1 MTDLD
6 RLVAVQTVKEG
17 SILGRLC
24 WYTVPEDIWVSRGE
38 LVKQFRE
45 TGLKEKWLPNPIR
58 PSDAFRRASARI
70 QAKNIEIEKDKLYAN
85 ILVREVTTNRKEIER
100 HVIWETVDADQKRLS
115 YRQVAKLR
123 LDKDTN
129 TVSAITELA
138 APEQVEFE
146 CSRFAEVYNY
156 CLSHYDGNGIRKCVS
171 QVISCLMATAVR
183 PSGAVYFVPEKYATD
198 LAALGKVIKSLE
210 AEYFEV
216 PLMDAVDARDMVIRK
231 FIHQT
236 TSMIESL
243 AEVLKDP
250 KVTKGK
256 CLTALEQSK
265 RLTEQVNEYKSFL
278 QVNLTELEERI
289 RLLSLQALSLVDKA
303 QELTTNEASEDPA
316 AS

>member
-1 MTDLD
+1 MPLS
-6 RLVAVQTVKEG
+6 L
-17 SILGRLC
+17 
-24 WYTVPEDIWVSRGE
+24 
-38 LVKQFRE
+38 
-45 TGLKEKWLPNPIR
+45 
-58 PSDAFRRASARI
+58 RRKRY
-70 QAKNIEIEKDKLYAN
+70 QE
-85 ILVREVTTNRKEIER
+85 VREPGNVVSHGNCRSSVWSRLLRAREVR
-100 HVIWETVDADQKRLS
+100 HR
-115 YRQVAKLR
+115 
-123 LDKDTN
+123 
-129 TVSAITELA
+129 
-138 APEQVEFE
+138 PG
-146 CSRFAEVYNY
+146 RF
-156 CLSHYDGNGIRKCVS
+156 R
-171 QVISCLMATAVR
+171 
-183 PSGAVYFVPEKYATD
+183 
-198 LAALGKVIKSLE
+198 KVIKSLE

-303 QELTTNEASEDPA
+303 QELTTNELLKIRRRADAKARSASVRSIKGFLQVNLADLEEKLRLLGFQAMSLIDKAQQLTNPCRRLWNGCFLLNQPPA
-316 AS
+316 GSHRFR